1 MAETSDPHVLDP
13 EHAPTPFTAEEIRAG
28 CPEGRT
34 IRMRAEAAGQEPM
47 VRVNRYLECDEVGA
61 LLERSA
67 ETVDGEALGDAEQ
80 DRVTWLDLQRHASFP
95 AAITR
100 IEKDTIDTAIGE
112 LACLRYTVRADGV
125 DQVFWFAE
133 TLPGMPL
140 RFLTR
145 KDDQALASFEV
156 VADTQA

>member
-1 MAETSDPHVLDP
+1 MQTDPHVLDAD
-13 EHAPTPFTAEEIRAG
+13 HAPTPFTADEIRAG

-34 IRMRAEAAGQEPM
+34 IRLRAEAPGQEPM

-67 ETVDGEALGDAEQ
+67 ETVDGSPLGEPQA

-100 IEKDTIDTAIGE
+100 IEKDTINTAIGE

-125 DQVFWFAE
+125 DQVFWFAKE
-133 TLPGMPL
+133 LPGMPI

-145 KDDQALASFEV
+145 QGDGVLASFEV
-156 VADTQA
+156 FEDTGSA